1 MGKDIQPAS
10 QPGEL
15 IVRMALKAG
24 IRVPENLF
32 TMRDYLM
39 RLVLVLGVVFAFFS
53 ILRAQIAEQSGA
65 ATARAAVPTVD
76 LSGVWEA
83 NMSGAK
89 WATYSF
95 TPEIPPMTPW
105 GMQKYLAV
113 KPSYGPRSF
122 PDSTDYVNPT
132 TGKDVGCLPPGV
144 PRIYIQPFAL
154 EIIQTPGR
162 VIEYFEFDHHVRQIF
177 TDGRQHPK
185 DMELTW
191 MGDSIGWYEGD
202 TLVVDTVGLNEKTW
216 IDRGGLPHSDQL
228 HVIERI
234 RRPKHEALEVTI
246 TIDDPK
252 AYMKTWSGYRN
263 YELEPTWNIKEF
275 ICADNADYN
284 QNFIMNSGAYSP
296 LSPSRQK
303 AKSSKFN
310 K

>member
-1 MGKDIQPAS
+1 MWEKRFKMRNNLAS
-10 QPGEL
+10 
-15 IVRMALKAG
+15 
-24 IRVPENLF
+24 
-32 TMRDYLM
+32 
-39 RLVLVLGVVFAFFS
+39 LVLVLALVLAFS
-53 ILRAQIAEQSGA
+53 SGLSAQTTEPP
-65 ATARAAVPTVD
+65 RAAPERSLVPTVD

-83 NMSGAK
+83 NMPGAK

-105 GMQKYLAV
+105 GKQRYLAV

-122 PDSTDYVNPT
+122 EDSTDYVNPT

-154 EIIQTPGR
+154 EMIQTPGR
-162 VIEYFEFDHHVRQIF
+162 MMEYFEFDHHVRQIF

-185 DMELTW
+185 DPELTW

-202 TLVVDTVGLNEKTW
+202 TLVVDTVGLNDKTW

-234 RRPKHEALEVTI
+234 RRPNHEALEINI

-252 AYMKTWSGYRN
+252 AYTKIWSGYRN
-263 YELEPTWNIKEF
+263 YKLEPTWNIKEF
-275 ICADNADYN
+275 ICADNATYN
-284 QNFIMNSGAYSP
+284 EEFIKNSGAYSSS
-296 LSPSRQK
+296 SPSKQK
-303 AKSSKFN
+303 TKQAKPN